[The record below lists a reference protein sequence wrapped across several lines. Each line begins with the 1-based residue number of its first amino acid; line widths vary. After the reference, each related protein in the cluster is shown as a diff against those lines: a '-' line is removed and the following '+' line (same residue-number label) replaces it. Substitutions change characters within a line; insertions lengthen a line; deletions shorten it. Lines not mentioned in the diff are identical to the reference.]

1 MVQSCCICN
10 GKVSSFGAG
19 KISKDHI
26 LTFGL
31 QPPDDMTNDDR
42 MCRSCWK
49 QKYEVEQKENQ
60 EKVKQ
65 VIQEGKKLQEEINE
79 SKKEEIQ
86 DLINRAQIYKKDWN
100 KDGVIQFKN
109 ERIAILKR
117 AWGAQV
123 EFIVAFDDITKEGYR
138 LMAIDEGKEAS
149 SVGFTGGINS
159 YYYFQKIDFVK

>member
-19 KISKDHI
+19 KISKDNI
-26 LTFGL
+26 LSLGL

-42 MCRSCWK
+42 MCRPCYK
-49 QKYEVEQKENQ
+49 QKYEVQQKENQ

-65 VIQEGKKLQEEINE
+65 MIQEGKKLQEEINE